1 MQQEKTD
8 AAIPELVA
16 ASQALEDSP
25 QALAPVVYNLAYAYF
40 KKGQWAYA
48 KVMVDRA
55 VQIPGPY
62 QKLSQDLRDRIVR
75 FAAQPAARK

>member
-8 AAIPELVA
+8 AAIPELVS
-16 ASQALEDSP
+16 ASQALEDNP
-25 QALAPVVYNLAYAYF
+25 QALAPVVYNLAYAYA
-40 KKGQWAYA
+40 KKGQWAFA

-62 QKLSQDLRDRIVR
+62 QKLSQDLRDRIQRASTQPVR
-75 FAAQPAARK
+75 R